1 MKAALRDE
9 LVRALRDALAA
20 AEAAHAS
27 ATEGITHA
35 DSKQESDKDTRAIEQ
50 SYVARGVAM
59 RVEELRTGLA
69 DVEKMSLARG
79 EKIASGALV
88 TVLDEDGAAHRY
100 FVAPAGGG
108 TTLAKG
114 SVQVVTPKSPLGRA
128 LCGKLANNELEVVIA
143 GKNRALAITRVD

>member
-69 DVEKMSLARG
+69 GVEKMALAKS
-79 EKIASGALV
+79 EKIASGSLV
-88 TVLDEDGAAHRY
+88 TVDDDDGATHRY

-108 TTLAKG
+108 TMLSGK
-114 SVQVVTPKSPLGRA
+114 VQVVTPKSPLGRA
-128 LCGKLANNELEVVIA
+128 LCGKLADDELEVVIA

>member
-1 MKAALRDE
+1 MKPALRDE

-20 AEAAHAS
+20 AAAAHAS

-69 DVEKMSLARG
+69 DVEKMSLAKH

-88 TVLDEDGAAHRY
+88 TVEDEDGAHRY

-108 TTLAKG
+108 TMLSG
-114 SVQVVTPKSPLGRA
+114 GVQVVTPKSPLGRA
-128 LCGKLANNELEVVIA
+128 LCGKLAEDDVEVVLG
-143 GKNRALAITRVD
+143 GKPRAFTITRVD

>member
-27 ATEGITHA
+27 AIEGVTHSE
-35 DSKQESDKDTRAIEQ
+35 SKQEGDKDTRAIEQ

-69 DVEKMSLARG
+69 DVEKMSLAAAAA
-79 EKIASGALV
+79 IASGSLV
-88 TVLDEDGAAHRY
+88 TVLDEDGTPHRY

-108 TTLAKG
+108 TMLG
-114 SVQVVTPKSPLGRA
+114 GEVQVVTPKSPLGRA
-128 LCGKLANNELEVVIA
+128 LCGKRADDVVEVVLGGKPRELTIA
-143 GKNRALAITRVD
+143 RVE

>member
-9 LVRALRDALAA
+9 LARALRDALAA

-27 ATEGITHA
+27 ATEGVTHA
-35 DSKQESDKDTRAIEQ
+35 DAKQESDKDTRAIEQ

-69 DVEKMSLARG
+69 DVEKMSLAG
-79 EKIASGALV
+79 AKTIASGSLV
-88 TVLDEDGAAHRY
+88 TVEDEDGESHRY

-108 TTLAKG
+108 TMLAG
-114 SVQVVTPKSPLGRA
+114 EVQVVTPKSPLGRA
-128 LCGKLANNELEVVIA
+128 LCGKRADDDVEVVLGGKPRELTIA
-143 GKNRALAITRVD
+143 RVE

>member
-35 DSKQESDKDTRAIEQ
+35 DAKQESDKDTRAIEQ

-69 DVEKMSLARG
+69 DVEKMSLAKS
-79 EKIASGALV
+79 EKIASGSLV
-88 TVLDEDGAAHRY
+88 IVDDEDGAAHRY

-114 SVQVVTPKSPLGRA
+114 TQVVTPKSPLGRA
-128 LCGKLANNELEVVIA
+128 LCGKLADDELEVVIA
-143 GKNRALAITRVD
+143 GKNRALTIVKID